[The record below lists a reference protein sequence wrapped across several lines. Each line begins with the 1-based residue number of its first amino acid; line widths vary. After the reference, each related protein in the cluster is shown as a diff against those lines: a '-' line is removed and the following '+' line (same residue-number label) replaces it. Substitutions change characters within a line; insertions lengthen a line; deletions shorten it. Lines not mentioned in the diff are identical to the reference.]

1 MTKIFIGGSR
11 KVTRLNEII
20 RKRISNIIDQNL
32 AIYVG
37 DANGADRAVQTF
49 LSEKEYKNVSVFCS
63 GMKCRNNVGK
73 WKTVNIEVASELRGI
88 KFYMAKDYEMAKLAD
103 YGFML
108 WDGKSAGTLNNVLN
122 LLKLD
127 KKTLIYFSPTKQ
139 FHTIFSLS
147 DLEAILKR
155 CNAENLLKIDQKIS
169 YKKTTRDIALPSQ
182 MALPL

>member
-37 DANGADRAVQTF
+37 DANGADKAVQTF

-139 FHTIFSLS
+139 FHTISSLS

-169 YKKTTRDIALPSQ
+169 YKKTTKDIALPSQ

>member
-1 MTKIFIGGSR
+1 MGIKIHGKMTKIFIGGSR

-32 AIYVG
+32 TIYVG
-37 DANGADRAVQTF
+37 DANGADKAVQTF

-63 GMKCRNNVGK
+63 DMKCRNNVGK

-127 KKTLIYFSPTKQ
+127 KKLLFI
-139 FHTIFSLS
+139 FHQLNSSIRSFPFRT
-147 DLEAILKR
+147 
-155 CNAENLLKIDQKIS
+155 
-169 YKKTTRDIALPSQ
+169 
-182 MALPL
+182 